1 MIDIRAAVRGDAA
14 LIQQMLVAMARDLG
28 QAADYRGSAEAILH
42 YGFGD
47 SPAFHVLLAFDG
59 DTPLGMILFFYE
71 FSTWRGRPG
80 LYVQDIYV
88 DAKARGMGLGRKL
101 IAAAVAEAQ
110 KRGAVYL
117 RLSVHADN
125 EGGTGFYD
133 QLGFH
138 HAIHEKMMVLEGAP
152 FELLGGETG

>member
-1 MIDIRAAVRGDAA
+1 MIEIRAAARGDAA
-14 LIQQMLVAMARDLG
+14 LIQQMLVAMAHDLG
-28 QAADYRGSAEAILH
+28 QASDYRGSADAIER
-42 YGFGD
+42 YGFSD
-47 SPAFHVLLAFDG
+47 NPAFHVLLAFEG

-88 DAKARGMGLGRKL
+88 ASAARGIGLGRKL
-101 IAAAVAEAQ
+101 IAAAVTEAS

-117 RLSVHADN
+117 RLSVHTNN

-133 QLGFH
+133 QLGFR
-138 HAIHEKMMVLEGAP
+138 HAVHEKMMVLEGKA
-152 FELLGGETG
+152 FEAMGES